1 MFIQVVRT
9 LYHFFVEFLEI
20 FKSTGFLGFKAV
32 SMSVEN
38 TLLKENVRTFGI
50 FLGVNKMM
58 RWHLKL
64 VIPLLTGS
72 VMSLYLFTV
81 YIF

>member
-38 TLLKENVRTFGI
+38 TLLKENVLTFGI
-50 FLGVNKMM
+50 NKMM